1 MLVTKRFIVRLL
13 ISIILIAV
21 VAVASVLIKETIDSI
36 WLPEN
41 SLPTV
46 TGSIGYTNPY
56 IERAGY
62 EWNFLTRIVK
72 VPTVTPPDL
81 RLIITD
87 VTAETP
93 IMIHFSKQ
101 PETMKVSM
109 SEGQY
114 NLNFTLQD
122 NEALFTPSVA
132 GIYTYQ
138 LEASFDRGSIIYFFS
153 IEVKDMV

>member
-1 MLVTKRFIVRLL
+1 MPVTKRFIVRLL

-21 VAVASVLIKETIDSI
+21 VAVCSLLIKETIDSV

-46 TGSIGYTNPY
+46 SGSIGYTIPY

-93 IMIHFSKQ
+93 IVIHFSKQ
-101 PETMKVSM
+101 PETMKISM

-114 NLNFTLQD
+114 NLNFVEHDIDSLY
-122 NEALFTPSVA
+122 TPSVA

-138 LEASFDRGSIIYFFS
+138 LEASFDRGSIIYYFS